1 MPTLKKPKDID
12 ITKAGPQSYRDLQQA
27 NREAF
32 NNASSI
38 SPLAGIKPSRD
49 YKTSASTIYEG
60 YERSPLLQGG
70 NDYWGNSIWDN
81 PTANEEDWQNNLR
94 DIRAENQP
102 WYSQITNGLAKGAVL
117 AGTTFLDGTIGLLFG
132 AGSAISEGR
141 WSALWDNDFS
151 KAMQSINEWS
161 EQVMPNYYTR
171 QEQEGPW
178 YENIF
183 TANFIGDKFL
193 KNLGFTVGAFYSGG
207 LEAGLI
213 KGAGRAIARA
223 AKTAEAVKNITRAT
237 DMVAS
242 GVGSITSAVNEG
254 RIEALNNSTDWYN
267 SQKELIN
274 QAYESGQIDD
284 AQYVEALAKANED
297 RLHMGNADLL
307 MNLPILTASNLIQ
320 FGKMYAN
327 GMKTAKKGMNII
339 GNPGEWKSGS
349 GKFLTTANAIKG
361 ALSEGVEE
369 ISQSAASRIAGN
381 YYATDVNNFLRSKID
396 PDASQETL
404 DWVKAFAQGINET
417 VNDGSAWEEFF
428 IGSLTGALGMPR
440 ARSFRNAEGKFQSP
454 ITIEGGIYNEI
465 KESRE
470 KRIRE
475 QEVADYMN
483 RHFNSPEFK
492 NYYQGLIRHNK
503 YQNDMN
509 QAVENDDPF
518 NFHNA
523 EHAQLLSDIM
533 MFDKAGKMQD
543 LVEMVNGAFNTDDD
557 NLESIAKNTQVD
569 GNGPFMD
576 NGNPMYSTEEGKKK
590 MISQLEENRNAILDT
605 IESYRRAKED
615 INNDL
620 PAGTRLSDDQ
630 MEELAW
636 IKTQIDDWNKRAV
649 SMSGNI
655 KQVIG
660 KVIGDIEGSIA
671 AWTAIRDKEGM
682 EHADLTETYRK
693 YDDKINSY
701 KRVLNELNAA
711 RSMSDEVLAETL
723 SNGANKG
730 FIDGIKGELKFI
742 EDAILSKEE
751 KDKVLKQ
758 LDDINKLANGKKYFA
773 KKYIEYVTNPSK
785 QLSDHKKAEDK
796 AALAEETKDNL
807 KKKDFIDNT
816 DVSSL
821 VKAAN
826 AGEIDLNDLDSLVKA
841 DADSDVKDE
850 RTEKIDKAIGIIDE
864 LNALQDRMLSV
875 ANDMGVDPSI
885 VRDAEALL
893 QKQQESIEDAS
904 QLADVESE
912 VFNDLENLANS
923 AEAADEAS
931 LQQRMDTIKALVV
944 NADQRLVA
952 DRDALE
958 GMPTEIPEDLAN
970 ADETIPEVGH
980 DSVTPAPAVNG
991 TSDSNSQDNVKPAF
1005 IQEALKDIKELMP
1018 NLDSTKAANAARK
1031 LGQVYE
1037 KLHSVFL
1044 SQGTISASF
1053 GNILAADTSFREV
1066 VDSLSEGNANTL
1078 LANRIKKYTNPQ
1090 PQAQSNSP
1098 VTNPQPQNDRLV
1110 TPDIS
1115 DTNSVESQLNKENTR
1130 DRELPAHDS
1139 TSSSYN
1145 YWKPTLTE
1153 FYIHSNELPRGQQ
1166 MLTPE
1171 WTDTALKQGRITPQQ
1186 ARRIKAVHAF
1196 LSKHNAFASVNSGE
1210 VTINTKD
1217 ATKDKPRVHFITS
1230 KELNTEAGEVVI
1242 LIASDQGR
1250 IIGDLGSKNDRNTHK
1265 QVGLLDFIAKA
1276 EQEYYKKKDS
1286 NSDDLVPLSGSTS
1299 VLQNLIGSP
1308 KYTETGN
1315 RRTLNEIWEGK
1326 EFKLAVAASS
1336 GQNADMLMSGRSL
1349 RADKT
1354 DDEKSVISPLDAKA
1368 GQPYVLVTTS
1378 SMTRHYYPVPFTMPK
1393 FSSAT
1398 KNSALGRAIY
1408 DIIKSGIESKN
1419 WEIIKGNAAKGYPGI
1434 PELLGVDKVS
1444 VSFKDNGNI
1453 KLGIQVNSTW
1463 HNLEVSLDNPNV
1475 VNTVVDGI
1483 ANIGIPF
1490 QISRKYLNGTYGPTG
1505 QSYNQMIGELAQTN
1519 LPVGATHTV
1528 MDWFTLNPIGTDGE
1542 EQRGS
1547 LIRPTGVNPGTIS
1560 RESRQGEIE
1569 VSVNGFTYYVDLA
1582 ANKVRSATGEFTGTL
1597 ADTCIAKARC
1607 IKQGWDGVSHKIYQC
1622 GIGWFD
1628 PVLNKWVPKPADAQE
1643 PTTTIET
1650 PSVPQTTADNFN
1662 LDSAIVAMADID
1674 ETATP
1679 ENVPQSSMQKLAK
1692 ERVIGTKLLHKEDIK
1707 DVRSDVDQDLII
1719 VAKHKT
1725 YPDSLEV
1732 VITLN
1737 SGEINARVQPIQGI
1751 TLQQGTPEFNLWN
1764 RAAVVPKE
1772 EQQKVVNYY
1781 VPEDLQN
1788 FIISGEFSNLNKES
1802 SDRGNEL
1809 YSTVTEVGNYI
1820 VNDQNSG
1827 IGVLLSKWGIH
1838 YINNYSGNYLEEV
1851 DQEPAPKKEP
1861 QQPSTKQK
1869 ISQVKA
1875 NLLGEQEEIFDAMTP
1890 EQQAKLANFPNEAM
1904 INTTLERIN
1913 TEIWDDGEFSGNVD
1927 DYLNTRF
1934 SLEDSRKYGRK
1945 WNERKE
1951 MAWLRKA
1958 LPQLSSVE
1966 IARTHNGLI
1975 KVGNNT
1981 YAYGMFKNGII
1992 TIAEAA
1998 ARGTLYHEAFHAVT
2012 WTLFTD
2018 AERKELFDEAKK
2030 QYGITNDL
2038 ETEERLAEDFRR
2050 YVQIEETPVIGKV
2063 VRFFRRLK
2071 HMIMGLFGNEQYLD
2085 KVFYSI
2091 NRGLYAGR
2099 QVNTT
2104 DTTRLNKYTAEEE
2117 EILRNAPRDSEGR
2130 LLAPNSKPS
2139 NLTERQ
2145 YVQVRTKAFKDW
2157 FGDWEN
2163 DLEHSSKVV
2172 DENGEPLVVYHG
2184 NKHPIPITEFREGY
2198 KNTWNTTRKGFFFTD
2213 NLKDAKY
2220 FADTENIPEQVSK
2233 LKKYLSEVFL
2243 NYKILNKGSEYTP
2256 PIKEGKVLV
2265 EFYDVDGGP
2274 LYTYSNSNNRKDVV
2288 RAIKDSTGYKTNLNE
2303 YNRLKQFENSFGQ
2316 IIEVFLN
2323 IREFSKIEPYLNGR
2337 QFIADAPNQIKSAT
2351 DNIGTFDPNNP
2362 DIRYSLVNDI
2372 QELEH
2377 LVDQVERERAT
2388 MSAAWNKARNI
2399 AHKGKLSREGKTVYY
2414 SIGGEFNNPIEAKEY
2429 INRNIPKNIRD
2440 FFYVKD
2446 YMGSTYIYY
2455 TEVNAN
2461 KVYNKY
2467 SDAKEEAVR
2476 ALNRVKNNRDAILSE
2491 EALEEQAEYEQR
2503 IEQYHREKLEYGN
2516 LTDEQKEYLEMRRL
2530 SREEYNRMTDFE
2542 REVLFHC
2549 IGI

>member
-12 ITKAGPQSYRDLQQA
+12 ITKDGPQSYRDLQRA
-27 NREAF
+27 NSEAF

-49 YKTSASTIYEG
+49 YITSASTIYEG
-60 YERSPLLQGG
+60 YERSPLQQSG

-81 PTANEEDWQNNLR
+81 PTANEEDWQNNLS

-151 KAMQSINEWS
+151 KAMQSVNEWS

-213 KGAGRAIARA
+213 KGAGRAIAGV
-223 AKTAEAVKNITRAT
+223 AKTAEAVKNITKAT

-284 AQYVEALAKANED
+284 AQYAEALAKANED

-440 ARSFRNAEGKFQSP
+440 ARSFRNAEGKLQSP

-483 RHFNSPEFK
+483 RRFNSPEFK

-543 LVEMVNGAFNTDDD
+543 LVEMVNGAFNTDDA
-557 NLESIAKNTQVD
+557 NLESIARNTQVD

-576 NGNPMYSTEEGKKK
+576 NGNPMYSTEEGKQK
-590 MISQLEENRNAILDT
+590 MISQLEENKNAILDT
-605 IESYRRAKED
+605 IESYRKAKED

-620 PAGTRLSDDQ
+620 PTGTRLSDDQ

-636 IKTQIDDWNKRAV
+636 IKTQIDNWNKRAV

-671 AWTAIRDKEGM
+671 VWTAIRDKEGM
-682 EHADLTETYRK
+682 EHADLTDTYRK

-711 RSMSDEVLAETL
+711 RSMSDEVLAESL
-723 SNGANKG
+723 SNGANKD
-730 FIDGIKGELKFI
+730 FIDGIKGELRFI

-751 KDKVLKQ
+751 KDKVIKQ
-758 LDDINKLANGKKYFA
+758 LDDINKLANGKKHFA

-796 AALAEETKDNL
+796 AALTEETKDNL

-821 VKAAN
+821 VRAAN

-912 VFNDLENLANS
+912 VFNDLENLANN
-923 AEAADEAS
+923 AEATDEAS

-944 NADQRLVA
+944 NADQRLAA

-970 ADETIPEVGH
+970 ADETTPEVGH

-991 TSDSNSQDNVKPAF
+991 TSDSNSQDNAKPAF

-1066 VDSLSEGNANTL
+1066 VDSLGEGNANTL

-1098 VTNPQPQNDRLV
+1098 VTNPQPQDNNRLV

-1115 DTNSVESQLNKENTR
+1115 DTNSLESQLNKENTR

-1171 WTDTALKQGRITPQQ
+1171 WADTALKQGRITPQQ

-1196 LSKHNAFASVNSGE
+1196 LSKHNAFANVNSGE

-1242 LIASDQGR
+1242 LIVSDQGR

-1286 NSDDLVPLSGSTS
+1286 NADDLVPLSGSTS

-1349 RADKT
+1349 RAGKT

-1378 SMTRHYYPVPFTMPK
+1378 SMTRRYYPVPFTMPK

-1408 DIIKSGIESKN
+1408 DIIKAGVESKN

-1453 KLGIQVNSTW
+1453 KLGIQVNGTW
-1463 HNLEVSLDNPNV
+1463 HNLEVSLDNSNV

-1528 MDWFTLNPIGTDGE
+1528 MEWFTLNPIGTDGK
-1542 EQRGS
+1542 EQRGT
-1547 LIRPTGVNPGTIS
+1547 LMRPTGVNPGTIA

-1582 ANKVRSATGEFTGTL
+1582 GNKVRSATGEFTGTL

-1607 IKQGWDGVSHKIYQC
+1607 IKQGWDGVSHQIYQC

-1650 PSVPQTTADNFN
+1650 PSVPQTTTDNSN
-1662 LDSAIVAMADID
+1662 LDSTIASLMSID
-1674 ETATP
+1674 ETATL
-1679 ENVPQSSMQKLAK
+1679 EDVPQEAPLEQPKREVQQSSI
-1692 ERVIGTKLLHKEDIK
+1692 E
-1707 DVRSDVDQDLII
+1707 
-1719 VAKHKT
+1719 
-1725 YPDSLEV
+1725 
-1732 VITLN
+1732 
-1737 SGEINARVQPIQGI
+1737 
-1751 TLQQGTPEFNLWN
+1751 
-1764 RAAVVPKE
+1764 
-1772 EQQKVVNYY
+1772 
-1781 VPEDLQN
+1781 
-1788 FIISGEFSNLNKES
+1788 
-1802 SDRGNEL
+1802 
-1809 YSTVTEVGNYI
+1809 
-1820 VNDQNSG
+1820 
-1827 IGVLLSKWGIH
+1827 
-1838 YINNYSGNYLEEV
+1838 
-1851 DQEPAPKKEP
+1851 
-1861 QQPSTKQK
+1861 QK
-1869 ISQVKA
+1869 ISQVRA
-1875 NLLGEQEEIFDAMTP
+1875 NLIGEQEEIFDAMTP

-1904 INTTLERIN
+1904 INTALERIN

-1951 MAWLRKA
+1951 IAWLRKA

-1975 KVGNNT
+1975 KVGNST

-2063 VRFFRRLK
+2063 IRFFRRLK

-2091 NRGLYAGR
+2091 NRGLYASR
-2099 QVNTT
+2099 QTNNTIT
-2104 DTTRLNKYTAEEE
+2104 SDT
-2117 EILRNAPRDSEGR
+2117 
-2130 LLAPNSKPS
+2130 
-2139 NLTERQ
+2139 
-2145 YVQVRTKAFKDW
+2145 
-2157 FGDWEN
+2157 
-2163 DLEHSSKVV
+2163 
-2172 DENGEPLVVYHG
+2172 
-2184 NKHPIPITEFREGY
+2184 
-2198 KNTWNTTRKGFFFTD
+2198 
-2213 NLKDAKY
+2213 
-2220 FADTENIPEQVSK
+2220 
-2233 LKKYLSEVFL
+2233 
-2243 NYKILNKGSEYTP
+2243 
-2256 PIKEGKVLV
+2256 
-2265 EFYDVDGGP
+2265 
-2274 LYTYSNSNNRKDVV
+2274 
-2288 RAIKDSTGYKTNLNE
+2288 
-2303 YNRLKQFENSFGQ
+2303 
-2316 IIEVFLN
+2316 
-2323 IREFSKIEPYLNGR
+2323 
-2337 QFIADAPNQIKSAT
+2337 
-2351 DNIGTFDPNNP
+2351 NNP
-2362 DIRYSLVNDI
+2362 DIRYRLIDEISDWEKEKQRLEKKLSNVDNKYDRAISEINKRFRTKRFSEGIRRISESEYNTPGEVLEAIKRNFPSLTHVLGASPEDRGHYAIVYN
-2372 QELEH
+2372 EEE
-2377 LVDQVERERAT
+2377 VER
-2388 MSAAWNKARNI
+2388 
-2399 AHKGKLSREGKTVYY
+2399 
-2414 SIGGEFNNPIEAKEY
+2414 
-2429 INRNIPKNIRD
+2429 NR
-2440 FFYVKD
+2440 
-2446 YMGSTYIYY
+2446 
-2455 TEVNAN
+2455 
-2461 KVYNKY
+2461 
-2467 SDAKEEAVR
+2467 
-2476 ALNRVKNNRDAILSE
+2476 
-2491 EALEEQAEYEQR
+2491 EYEKINLRNEISWIQR
-2503 IEQYHREKLEYGN
+2503 KIKDLERETETPERYRLVIDQYHREKLEYGN
-2516 LTDEQKEYLEMRRL
+2516 LTDEQKEYLEMRKL
-2530 SREEYNRMTDFE
+2530 SIEEYNRMTDFE

-2549 IGI
+2549 MGI

>member
-1 MPTLKKPKDID
+1 MARKKIKIETGPKTID
-12 ITKAGPQSYRDLQQA
+12 LTKTGPLSYRQLQALNSNAPDIPDDIPDLG
-27 NREAF
+27 
-32 NNASSI
+32 ASNPYSNI
-38 SPLAGIKPSRD
+38 GQVSYHNIQGDFGESYWDKQGLVSPD
-49 YKTSASTIYEG
+49 EVENYQEY
-60 YERSPLLQGG
+60 
-70 NDYWGNSIWDN
+70 
-81 PTANEEDWQNNLR
+81 
-94 DIRAENQP
+94 RAERQP
-102 WYSQITNGLAKGAVL
+102 WFSQITNGLAKGAVL

-132 AGSAISEGR
+132 IGNGIANRFDNDPNTDFESG
-141 WSALWDNDFS
+141 LWDNDFS

-183 TANFIGDKFL
+183 TANFLGDKFL

-213 KGAGRAIARA
+213 KGAGRLA
-223 AKTAEAVKNITRAT
+223 AKAAIRAGKAAETVKSIIKAT

-284 AQYVEALAKANED
+284 AQYAEALAKANED

-440 ARSFRNAEGKFQSP
+440 ARSFRNAEGKLQSP

-483 RHFNSPEFK
+483 RRFNSPEFK

-557 NLESIAKNTQVD
+557 NLESIARNTQVD

-590 MISQLEENRNAILDT
+590 MISQLEENKNAILDT
-605 IESYRRAKED
+605 IESYRKAKED

-620 PAGTRLSDDQ
+620 PTGTRLSDDQ

-636 IKTQIDDWNKRAV
+636 IKTQIDNWDKRAV

-660 KVIGDIEGSIA
+660 KIIGDIEGSIA

-682 EHADLTETYRK
+682 EHADLTDTYRK

-711 RSMSDEVLAETL
+711 RSMSDEVLAESL

-730 FIDGIKGELKFI
+730 FIDGIKGELRFI

-751 KDKVLKQ
+751 KDKVIKQ
-758 LDDINKLANGKKYFA
+758 LDDINKLANGKKHFA

-796 AALAEETKDNL
+796 AALTEETKDNL

-821 VKAAN
+821 VRAAN

-912 VFNDLENLANS
+912 VFNDLENLANN
-923 AEAADEAS
+923 AEATDEAS

-944 NADQRLVA
+944 NADQRLAA

-970 ADETIPEVGH
+970 ADETTPEVGH

-991 TSDSNSQDNVKPAF
+991 TSDSNSQDNAKPAF

-1066 VDSLSEGNANTL
+1066 VDSLGEGNANTL

-1098 VTNPQPQNDRLV
+1098 VTNPQPQDNNRLV

-1115 DTNSVESQLNKENTR
+1115 DTNSLESQLNKENTR

-1171 WTDTALKQGRITPQQ
+1171 WADTALKQGRITPQQ

-1196 LSKHNAFASVNSGE
+1196 LSKHNAFANVNSGE

-1242 LIASDQGR
+1242 LIVSDQGR

-1286 NSDDLVPLSGSTS
+1286 NADDLVPLSGSTS

-1349 RADKT
+1349 RAGKT

-1378 SMTRHYYPVPFTMPK
+1378 SMTRRYYPVPFTMPK

-1408 DIIKSGIESKN
+1408 DIIKAGVESKN

-1453 KLGIQVNSTW
+1453 KLGIQVNGTW
-1463 HNLEVSLDNPNV
+1463 HNLEVSLDNSNV

-1528 MDWFTLNPIGTDGE
+1528 MEWFTLNPIGTDGK
-1542 EQRGS
+1542 EQRGT
-1547 LIRPTGVNPGTIS
+1547 LMRPTGVNPGTIA

-1582 ANKVRSATGEFTGTL
+1582 GNKVRSATGEFTGTL

-1607 IKQGWDGVSHKIYQC
+1607 IKQGWDGVSHQIYQC

-1628 PVLNKWVPKPADAQE
+1628 PVLNKWVTKPADVQE

-1650 PSVPQTTADNFN
+1650 PSVPQSTADNSN
-1662 LDSAIVAMADID
+1662 LDSAIAAMADID
-1674 ETATP
+1674 ETTKPRREQYQFPDRQTTLLPMPSYASENPWSVGKNGANKRKISGGQTILTGEAIQSYVNVINYAIKAGIIRNVELIDGPAGSNAKYITEDDWDDAVEQLEELGFKTP
-1679 ENVPQSSMQKLAK
+1679 RELAMVNPHTYDVRAARKVARQQSQTPAQPQGQQPQQSS
-1692 ERVIGTKLLHKEDIK
+1692 
-1707 DVRSDVDQDLII
+1707 
-1719 VAKHKT
+1719 
-1725 YPDSLEV
+1725 
-1732 VITLN
+1732 
-1737 SGEINARVQPIQGI
+1737 
-1751 TLQQGTPEFNLWN
+1751 
-1764 RAAVVPKE
+1764 
-1772 EQQKVVNYY
+1772 
-1781 VPEDLQN
+1781 
-1788 FIISGEFSNLNKES
+1788 
-1802 SDRGNEL
+1802 
-1809 YSTVTEVGNYI
+1809 TE
-1820 VNDQNSG
+1820 
-1827 IGVLLSKWGIH
+1827 
-1838 YINNYSGNYLEEV
+1838 
-1851 DQEPAPKKEP
+1851 
-1861 QQPSTKQK
+1861 QK
-1869 ISQVKA
+1869 ISQVRA

-1904 INTTLERIN
+1904 INTALERIN

-1975 KVGNNT
+1975 KVGNST

-2018 AERKELFDEAKK
+2018 VERKELFDEAKK

-2050 YVQIEETPVIGKV
+2050 YVQIEETPIIGKV
-2063 VRFFRRLK
+2063 IRFFRRLK

-2091 NRGLYAGR
+2091 NRGLYASR
-2099 QVNTT
+2099 QTNNTIT
-2104 DTTRLNKYTAEEE
+2104 SDT
-2117 EILRNAPRDSEGR
+2117 
-2130 LLAPNSKPS
+2130 
-2139 NLTERQ
+2139 
-2145 YVQVRTKAFKDW
+2145 
-2157 FGDWEN
+2157 
-2163 DLEHSSKVV
+2163 
-2172 DENGEPLVVYHG
+2172 
-2184 NKHPIPITEFREGY
+2184 
-2198 KNTWNTTRKGFFFTD
+2198 
-2213 NLKDAKY
+2213 
-2220 FADTENIPEQVSK
+2220 
-2233 LKKYLSEVFL
+2233 
-2243 NYKILNKGSEYTP
+2243 
-2256 PIKEGKVLV
+2256 
-2265 EFYDVDGGP
+2265 
-2274 LYTYSNSNNRKDVV
+2274 
-2288 RAIKDSTGYKTNLNE
+2288 
-2303 YNRLKQFENSFGQ
+2303 
-2316 IIEVFLN
+2316 
-2323 IREFSKIEPYLNGR
+2323 
-2337 QFIADAPNQIKSAT
+2337 
-2351 DNIGTFDPNNP
+2351 NNP
-2362 DIRYSLVNDI
+2362 DIRYRLIDEISDWEKEKQRLEKKLSNVDNKYDRAISEINKRFRTKRFSEGIRRISESEYNTPGEVLEAIKRNFPSLTHVLGASPEDRGHYAIVYN
-2372 QELEH
+2372 EEE
-2377 LVDQVERERAT
+2377 VER
-2388 MSAAWNKARNI
+2388 
-2399 AHKGKLSREGKTVYY
+2399 
-2414 SIGGEFNNPIEAKEY
+2414 
-2429 INRNIPKNIRD
+2429 NR
-2440 FFYVKD
+2440 
-2446 YMGSTYIYY
+2446 
-2455 TEVNAN
+2455 
-2461 KVYNKY
+2461 
-2467 SDAKEEAVR
+2467 
-2476 ALNRVKNNRDAILSE
+2476 
-2491 EALEEQAEYEQR
+2491 EYEKIYLRNEISWIQR
-2503 IEQYHREKLEYGN
+2503 KIKDLEREAETPERYRLVIDQYHREKLEYGN
-2516 LTDEQKEYLEMRRL
+2516 LTDEQKEYLEMRKL

-2549 IGI
+2549 MGI

>member
-1 MPTLKKPKDID
+1 MATINQDIQDPREIGTRGLRGVNSKWARSAGEFRQIANQINQNTLPVEGIGLQYKDTGFGDSIYD
-12 ITKAGPQSYRDLQQA
+12 KNITFESQLNDL
-27 NREAF
+27 
-32 NNASSI
+32 
-38 SPLAGIKPSRD
+38 
-49 YKTSASTIYEG
+49 
-60 YERSPLLQGG
+60 
-70 NDYWGNSIWDN
+70 
-81 PTANEEDWQNNLR
+81 NEL
-94 DIRAENQP
+94 RAENQP

-132 AGSAISEGR
+132 AGSAISDGR

-151 KAMQSINEWS
+151 KAMQSVNEWS

-213 KGAGRAIARA
+213 KGAGRAIAGV
-223 AKTAEAVKNITRAT
+223 AKTAEAVKNITKAT

-284 AQYVEALAKANED
+284 AQYAEALAKANED

-440 ARSFRNAEGKFQSP
+440 ARSFRNAEGKLQSP

-483 RHFNSPEFK
+483 RRFNSPEFK

-543 LVEMVNGAFNTDDD
+543 LVEMVNGAFNTDDA
-557 NLESIAKNTQVD
+557 NLESIARNTQVD

-576 NGNPMYSTEEGKKK
+576 NGNPMYSTEEGKQK
-590 MISQLEENRNAILDT
+590 MISQLEENKNAILDT
-605 IESYRRAKED
+605 IESYRKAKED

-620 PAGTRLSDDQ
+620 PTGTRLSDDQ

-636 IKTQIDDWNKRAV
+636 IKTQIDNWNKRAV

-671 AWTAIRDKEGM
+671 VWTAIRDKEGM
-682 EHADLTETYRK
+682 EHADLTDTYRK

-711 RSMSDEVLAETL
+711 RSMSDEVLAESL
-723 SNGANKG
+723 SNGANKD
-730 FIDGIKGELKFI
+730 FIDGIKGELRFI

-751 KDKVLKQ
+751 KDKVIKQ
-758 LDDINKLANGKKYFA
+758 LDDINKLANGKKHFA

-796 AALAEETKDNL
+796 AALTEETKDNL
-807 KKKDFIDNT
+807 RKKDFIDNT

-821 VKAAN
+821 VRAAN

-912 VFNDLENLANS
+912 VFNDLENLANN
-923 AEAADEAS
+923 AEATDEAS

-944 NADQRLVA
+944 NADQRLAA

-970 ADETIPEVGH
+970 ADETTPEVGH

-991 TSDSNSQDNVKPAF
+991 TSDSNSQDNAKPAF

-1066 VDSLSEGNANTL
+1066 VDSLGEGNANTL

-1098 VTNPQPQNDRLV
+1098 VTNPQPQDNNRLV

-1115 DTNSVESQLNKENTR
+1115 DTNSLESQLNKENTR

-1171 WTDTALKQGRITPQQ
+1171 WADTALKQGRITPQQ

-1196 LSKHNAFASVNSGE
+1196 LSKHNAFANVNSGE

-1242 LIASDQGR
+1242 LIVSDQGR

-1286 NSDDLVPLSGSTS
+1286 NADDLVPLSGSTS

-1349 RADKT
+1349 RAGKT

-1378 SMTRHYYPVPFTMPK
+1378 SMTRRYYPVPFTMPK

-1408 DIIKSGIESKN
+1408 DIIKAGVESKN

-1453 KLGIQVNSTW
+1453 KLGIQVNGTW
-1463 HNLEVSLDNPNV
+1463 HNLEVSLDNSNV

-1528 MDWFTLNPIGTDGE
+1528 MEWFTLNPIGTDGK
-1542 EQRGS
+1542 EQRGT
-1547 LIRPTGVNPGTIS
+1547 LMRPTGVNPGTIA

-1582 ANKVRSATGEFTGTL
+1582 GNKVRSATGEFTGTL

-1607 IKQGWDGVSHKIYQC
+1607 IKQGWDGVSHQIYQC

-1650 PSVPQTTADNFN
+1650 PSVPQTTTDNSN
-1662 LDSAIVAMADID
+1662 LDSTIASLMSID
-1674 ETATP
+1674 ETATL
-1679 ENVPQSSMQKLAK
+1679 EDVPQEAPLEQPKREVQQSSI
-1692 ERVIGTKLLHKEDIK
+1692 E
-1707 DVRSDVDQDLII
+1707 
-1719 VAKHKT
+1719 
-1725 YPDSLEV
+1725 
-1732 VITLN
+1732 
-1737 SGEINARVQPIQGI
+1737 
-1751 TLQQGTPEFNLWN
+1751 
-1764 RAAVVPKE
+1764 
-1772 EQQKVVNYY
+1772 
-1781 VPEDLQN
+1781 
-1788 FIISGEFSNLNKES
+1788 
-1802 SDRGNEL
+1802 
-1809 YSTVTEVGNYI
+1809 
-1820 VNDQNSG
+1820 
-1827 IGVLLSKWGIH
+1827 
-1838 YINNYSGNYLEEV
+1838 
-1851 DQEPAPKKEP
+1851 
-1861 QQPSTKQK
+1861 QK
-1869 ISQVKA
+1869 ISQVRA
-1875 NLLGEQEEIFDAMTP
+1875 NLIGEQEEIFDAMTP

-1904 INTTLERIN
+1904 INTALERIN

-1951 MAWLRKA
+1951 IAWLRKA

-1975 KVGNNT
+1975 KVGNST

-2063 VRFFRRLK
+2063 IRFFRRLK

-2091 NRGLYAGR
+2091 NRGLYASR
-2099 QVNTT
+2099 QTNNTIT
-2104 DTTRLNKYTAEEE
+2104 SDT
-2117 EILRNAPRDSEGR
+2117 
-2130 LLAPNSKPS
+2130 
-2139 NLTERQ
+2139 
-2145 YVQVRTKAFKDW
+2145 
-2157 FGDWEN
+2157 
-2163 DLEHSSKVV
+2163 
-2172 DENGEPLVVYHG
+2172 
-2184 NKHPIPITEFREGY
+2184 
-2198 KNTWNTTRKGFFFTD
+2198 
-2213 NLKDAKY
+2213 
-2220 FADTENIPEQVSK
+2220 
-2233 LKKYLSEVFL
+2233 
-2243 NYKILNKGSEYTP
+2243 
-2256 PIKEGKVLV
+2256 
-2265 EFYDVDGGP
+2265 
-2274 LYTYSNSNNRKDVV
+2274 
-2288 RAIKDSTGYKTNLNE
+2288 
-2303 YNRLKQFENSFGQ
+2303 
-2316 IIEVFLN
+2316 
-2323 IREFSKIEPYLNGR
+2323 
-2337 QFIADAPNQIKSAT
+2337 
-2351 DNIGTFDPNNP
+2351 NNP
-2362 DIRYSLVNDI
+2362 DIRYRLIDEISDWEKEKQRLEKKLSNVDNKYDRAISEINKRFRTKRFSEGIRRISESEYNTPGEVLEAIKRNFPSLTHVLGASPEDRGHYAIVYN
-2372 QELEH
+2372 EEE
-2377 LVDQVERERAT
+2377 VER
-2388 MSAAWNKARNI
+2388 
-2399 AHKGKLSREGKTVYY
+2399 
-2414 SIGGEFNNPIEAKEY
+2414 
-2429 INRNIPKNIRD
+2429 NR
-2440 FFYVKD
+2440 
-2446 YMGSTYIYY
+2446 
-2455 TEVNAN
+2455 
-2461 KVYNKY
+2461 
-2467 SDAKEEAVR
+2467 
-2476 ALNRVKNNRDAILSE
+2476 
-2491 EALEEQAEYEQR
+2491 EYEKINLRNEISWIQR
-2503 IEQYHREKLEYGN
+2503 KIKDLEREAETPERYRLVIDQYHREKLEYGN
-2516 LTDEQKEYLEMRRL
+2516 LTDEQKEYLEMRKL

-2549 IGI
+2549 MGI

>member
-1 MPTLKKPKDID
+1 
-12 ITKAGPQSYRDLQQA
+12 
-27 NREAF
+27 
-32 NNASSI
+32 
-38 SPLAGIKPSRD
+38 
-49 YKTSASTIYEG
+49 
-60 YERSPLLQGG
+60 
-70 NDYWGNSIWDN
+70 
-81 PTANEEDWQNNLR
+81 
-94 DIRAENQP
+94 
-102 WYSQITNGLAKGAVL
+102 
-117 AGTTFLDGTIGLLFG
+117 
-132 AGSAISEGR
+132 
-141 WSALWDNDFS
+141 
-151 KAMQSINEWS
+151 MQSINEWS

-171 QEQEGPW
+171 QEQEDPW

-213 KGAGRAIARA
+213 KGAGRAIAGA
-223 AKTAEAVKNITRAT
+223 AKTAEAVKNITKAT

-284 AQYVEALAKANED
+284 AQYAEALAKANED

-440 ARSFRNAEGKFQSP
+440 ARSFRNAEGKLQSP

-483 RHFNSPEFK
+483 RRFNSPEFK

-543 LVEMVNGAFNTDDD
+543 LVEMINGAFNTDDD
-557 NLESIAKNTQVD
+557 NLESIARNTQVD

-590 MISQLEENRNAILDT
+590 MISQLEENKNAILDT
-605 IESYRRAKED
+605 IESYRKAKED

-620 PAGTRLSDDQ
+620 PTGTRLSDDQ

-636 IKTQIDDWNKRAV
+636 IKTQIDNWNKRAV

-671 AWTAIRDKEGM
+671 VWTAIRDKEGM
-682 EHADLTETYRK
+682 EHADLTDTYRK

-711 RSMSDEVLAETL
+711 RSMSDEVLAESL

-730 FIDGIKGELKFI
+730 FIDGIKGELRFI

-751 KDKVLKQ
+751 KDKVIKQ
-758 LDDINKLANGKKYFA
+758 LDDINKLANGKKHFA

-796 AALAEETKDNL
+796 AALTEETKDNL

-821 VKAAN
+821 VRAAN

-912 VFNDLENLANS
+912 VFNNLENLANS
-923 AEAADEAS
+923 AEAVDEAS

-944 NADQRLVA
+944 NADQRLAA

-970 ADETIPEVGH
+970 ADETTPEVGH

-991 TSDSNSQDNVKPAF
+991 TSDSNSQDNAKPAF

-1066 VDSLSEGNANTL
+1066 VDSLGEGNANTL

-1098 VTNPQPQNDRLV
+1098 VTNPQPQDNNRLV

-1115 DTNSVESQLNKENTR
+1115 DTNSLESQLNKENTR

-1171 WTDTALKQGRITPQQ
+1171 WADTALKQGRITPQQ

-1196 LSKHNAFASVNSGE
+1196 LSKHNAFANVNSGE

-1242 LIASDQGR
+1242 LIVSDQGR

-1265 QVGLLDFIAKA
+1265 QVGLLDFISKA

-1286 NSDDLVPLSGSTS
+1286 NADDLVPLSGSTS

-1349 RADKT
+1349 RAGKT

-1378 SMTRHYYPVPFTMPK
+1378 SMTRSYYPVPFTMPK

-1408 DIIKSGIESKN
+1408 DIIKAGVESKN

-1453 KLGIQVNSTW
+1453 KLGIQVNGTW

-1528 MDWFTLNPIGTDGE
+1528 MEWFTLNPIGTDGK
-1542 EQRGS
+1542 EQRGT
-1547 LIRPTGVNPGTIS
+1547 LMRPTGVNPGTIA

-1582 ANKVRSATGEFTGTL
+1582 GNKVRSATGEFTGTL

-1607 IKQGWDGVSHKIYQC
+1607 IKQGWDGVSHKVYQC

-1628 PVLNKWVPKPADAQE
+1628 PVLNKWVPKPADVQE

-1650 PSVPQTTADNFN
+1650 PSIPQTTADNSN
-1662 LDSAIVAMADID
+1662 LDSAIAAMADID
-1674 ETATP
+1674 EDVIP
-1679 ENVPQSSMQKLAK
+1679 EESNPQ
-1692 ERVIGTKLLHKEDIK
+1692 
-1707 DVRSDVDQDLII
+1707 
-1719 VAKHKT
+1719 
-1725 YPDSLEV
+1725 
-1732 VITLN
+1732 IT
-1737 SGEINARVQPIQGI
+1737 
-1751 TLQQGTPEFNLWN
+1751 
-1764 RAAVVPKE
+1764 
-1772 EQQKVVNYY
+1772 
-1781 VPEDLQN
+1781 
-1788 FIISGEFSNLNKES
+1788 
-1802 SDRGNEL
+1802 
-1809 YSTVTEVGNYI
+1809 
-1820 VNDQNSG
+1820 
-1827 IGVLLSKWGIH
+1827 
-1838 YINNYSGNYLEEV
+1838 
-1851 DQEPAPKKEP
+1851 EP
-1861 QQPSTKQK
+1861 SIDQK
-1869 ISQVKA
+1869 ISQVRA
-1875 NLLGEQEEIFDAMTP
+1875 NLIGEQEEIFDAMTP

-1904 INTTLERIN
+1904 INTALERIN

-1934 SLEDSRKYGRK
+1934 SLKDSRKYGRK

-1975 KVGNNT
+1975 KVGNST

-2063 VRFFRRLK
+2063 IRFFRRLK
-2071 HMIMGLFGNEQYLD
+2071 HMIMSLFGNEQYLD

-2104 DTTRLNKYTAEEE
+2104 NTTRLNKYTAEEE

-2130 LLAPNSKPS
+2130 LLAPNGKPS
-2139 NLTERQ
+2139 NLDERQ

-2163 DLEHSSKVV
+2163 DPRNASKVV
-2172 DENGEPLVVYHG
+2172 DENGEPLVVYHSNWVV
-2184 NKHPIPITEFREGY
+2184 NKDGGQFI
-2198 KNTWNTTRKGFFFTD
+2198 D
-2213 NLKDAKY
+2213 
-2220 FADTENIPEQVSK
+2220 NIPEVDDFGIARTFFTTRD
-2233 LKKYLSEVFL
+2233 YLQYSRQFGKNTQAYFL
-2243 NYKILNKGSEYTP
+2243 NVRNLYEYHGKDNPKYFHRGEWGTGNIEIGMLKNDGYDGALAWKGLRDEY
-2256 PIKEGKVLV
+2256 
-2265 EFYDVDGGP
+2265 
-2274 LYTYSNSNNRKDVV
+2274 VV
-2288 RAIKDSTGYKTNLNE
+2288 ST
-2303 YNRLKQFENSFGQ
+2303 
-2316 IIEVFLN
+2316 
-2323 IREFSKIEPYLNGR
+2323 
-2337 QFIADAPNQIKSAT
+2337 PNQIKSAT

-2362 DIRYSLVNDI
+2362 DIRYRLIENVADLNK
-2372 QELEH
+2372 ELLRLKETYSK
-2377 LVDQVERERAT
+2377 L
-2388 MSAAWNKARNI
+2388 KAIMPRI
-2399 AHKGKLSREGKTVYY
+2399 KT
-2414 SIGGEFNNPIEAKEY
+2414 FNNQRHTEAEAKEFVSRNSPTQGAIY
-2429 INRNIPKNIRD
+2429 AFKSKFSSGWKVGTMTQKEYNERVRDLNSRINRA
-2440 FFYVKD
+2440 Y
-2446 YMGSTYIYY
+2446 
-2455 TEVNAN
+2455 
-2461 KVYNKY
+2461 
-2467 SDAKEEAVR
+2467 EAE
-2476 ALNRVKNNRDAILSE
+2476 LSGDE
-2491 EALEEQAEYEQR
+2491 RLSRQALEEQVEYEQR

-2516 LTDEQKEYLEMRRL
+2516 LTNEQKEYLEMRKL

-2549 IGI
+2549 MGI

>member
-1 MPTLKKPKDID
+1 
-12 ITKAGPQSYRDLQQA
+12 
-27 NREAF
+27 
-32 NNASSI
+32 
-38 SPLAGIKPSRD
+38 
-49 YKTSASTIYEG
+49 
-60 YERSPLLQGG
+60 
-70 NDYWGNSIWDN
+70 
-81 PTANEEDWQNNLR
+81 
-94 DIRAENQP
+94 
-102 WYSQITNGLAKGAVL
+102 
-117 AGTTFLDGTIGLLFG
+117 
-132 AGSAISEGR
+132 
-141 WSALWDNDFS
+141 
-151 KAMQSINEWS
+151 
-161 EQVMPNYYTR
+161 
-171 QEQEGPW
+171 
-178 YENIF
+178 
-183 TANFIGDKFL
+183 
-193 KNLGFTVGAFYSGG
+193 
-207 LEAGLI
+207 
-213 KGAGRAIARA
+213 
-223 AKTAEAVKNITRAT
+223 
-237 DMVAS
+237 MVAS

-284 AQYVEALAKANED
+284 AQYAEALAKANED

-440 ARSFRNAEGKFQSP
+440 ARSFRNAEGKLQSP

-483 RHFNSPEFK
+483 RRFNSPEFK

-543 LVEMVNGAFNTDDD
+543 LVEMVNGAFNTDDA
-557 NLESIAKNTQVD
+557 NLESIARNTQVD

-576 NGNPMYSTEEGKKK
+576 NGNPMYSTEEGKQK
-590 MISQLEENRNAILDT
+590 MISQLEENKNAILDT
-605 IESYRRAKED
+605 IESYRKAKED

-620 PAGTRLSDDQ
+620 PTGTRLSDDQ

-636 IKTQIDDWNKRAV
+636 IKTQIDNWNKRAV

-671 AWTAIRDKEGM
+671 VWTAIRDKEGM
-682 EHADLTETYRK
+682 EHADLTDTYRK

-711 RSMSDEVLAETL
+711 RSMSDEVLAESL
-723 SNGANKG
+723 SNGANKD
-730 FIDGIKGELKFI
+730 FIDGIKGELRFI

-751 KDKVLKQ
+751 KDKVIKQ
-758 LDDINKLANGKKYFA
+758 LDDINKLANGKKHFA

-796 AALAEETKDNL
+796 AALTEETKDNL
-807 KKKDFIDNT
+807 RKKDFIDNT

-821 VKAAN
+821 VRAAN

-912 VFNDLENLANS
+912 VFNDLENLANN
-923 AEAADEAS
+923 AEATDEAS

-944 NADQRLVA
+944 NADQRLAA

-970 ADETIPEVGH
+970 ADETTPEVGH

-991 TSDSNSQDNVKPAF
+991 TSDSNSQDNAKPAF

-1066 VDSLSEGNANTL
+1066 VDSLGEGNANTL

-1098 VTNPQPQNDRLV
+1098 VTNPQPQDNNRLV

-1115 DTNSVESQLNKENTR
+1115 DTNSLESQLNKENTR

-1171 WTDTALKQGRITPQQ
+1171 WADTALKQGRITPQQ

-1196 LSKHNAFASVNSGE
+1196 LSKHNAFANVNSGE

-1242 LIASDQGR
+1242 LIVSDQGR

-1286 NSDDLVPLSGSTS
+1286 NADDLVPLSGSTS

-1349 RADKT
+1349 RAGKT

-1378 SMTRHYYPVPFTMPK
+1378 SMTRRYYPVPFTMPK

-1408 DIIKSGIESKN
+1408 DIIKAGVESKN

-1453 KLGIQVNSTW
+1453 KLGIQVNGTW
-1463 HNLEVSLDNPNV
+1463 HNLEVSLDNSNV

-1528 MDWFTLNPIGTDGE
+1528 MEWFTLNPIGTDGK
-1542 EQRGS
+1542 EQRGT
-1547 LIRPTGVNPGTIS
+1547 LMRPTGVNPGTIA

-1582 ANKVRSATGEFTGTL
+1582 GNKVRSATGEFTGTL

-1607 IKQGWDGVSHKIYQC
+1607 IKQGWDGVSHQIYQC

-1650 PSVPQTTADNFN
+1650 PSVPQTTTDNSN
-1662 LDSAIVAMADID
+1662 LDSTIASLMSID
-1674 ETATP
+1674 ETATL
-1679 ENVPQSSMQKLAK
+1679 EDVPQEAPLEQPKREVQQSSI
-1692 ERVIGTKLLHKEDIK
+1692 E
-1707 DVRSDVDQDLII
+1707 
-1719 VAKHKT
+1719 
-1725 YPDSLEV
+1725 
-1732 VITLN
+1732 
-1737 SGEINARVQPIQGI
+1737 
-1751 TLQQGTPEFNLWN
+1751 
-1764 RAAVVPKE
+1764 
-1772 EQQKVVNYY
+1772 
-1781 VPEDLQN
+1781 
-1788 FIISGEFSNLNKES
+1788 
-1802 SDRGNEL
+1802 
-1809 YSTVTEVGNYI
+1809 
-1820 VNDQNSG
+1820 
-1827 IGVLLSKWGIH
+1827 
-1838 YINNYSGNYLEEV
+1838 
-1851 DQEPAPKKEP
+1851 
-1861 QQPSTKQK
+1861 QK
-1869 ISQVKA
+1869 ISQVRA
-1875 NLLGEQEEIFDAMTP
+1875 NLIGEQEEIFDAMTP

-1904 INTTLERIN
+1904 INTALERIN

-1951 MAWLRKA
+1951 IAWLRKA

-1975 KVGNNT
+1975 KVGNST

-2063 VRFFRRLK
+2063 IRFFRRLK

-2091 NRGLYAGR
+2091 NRGLYASR
-2099 QVNTT
+2099 QTNNTIT
-2104 DTTRLNKYTAEEE
+2104 SDT
-2117 EILRNAPRDSEGR
+2117 
-2130 LLAPNSKPS
+2130 
-2139 NLTERQ
+2139 
-2145 YVQVRTKAFKDW
+2145 
-2157 FGDWEN
+2157 
-2163 DLEHSSKVV
+2163 
-2172 DENGEPLVVYHG
+2172 
-2184 NKHPIPITEFREGY
+2184 
-2198 KNTWNTTRKGFFFTD
+2198 
-2213 NLKDAKY
+2213 
-2220 FADTENIPEQVSK
+2220 
-2233 LKKYLSEVFL
+2233 
-2243 NYKILNKGSEYTP
+2243 
-2256 PIKEGKVLV
+2256 
-2265 EFYDVDGGP
+2265 
-2274 LYTYSNSNNRKDVV
+2274 
-2288 RAIKDSTGYKTNLNE
+2288 
-2303 YNRLKQFENSFGQ
+2303 
-2316 IIEVFLN
+2316 
-2323 IREFSKIEPYLNGR
+2323 
-2337 QFIADAPNQIKSAT
+2337 
-2351 DNIGTFDPNNP
+2351 NNP
-2362 DIRYSLVNDI
+2362 DIRYRLIDEISDWEKEKQRLEKKLSNVDNKYDRAISEINKRFRTKRFSEGIRRISESEYNTPGEVLEAIKRNFPSLTHVLGASPEDRGHYAIVYN
-2372 QELEH
+2372 EEE
-2377 LVDQVERERAT
+2377 VER
-2388 MSAAWNKARNI
+2388 
-2399 AHKGKLSREGKTVYY
+2399 
-2414 SIGGEFNNPIEAKEY
+2414 
-2429 INRNIPKNIRD
+2429 NR
-2440 FFYVKD
+2440 
-2446 YMGSTYIYY
+2446 
-2455 TEVNAN
+2455 
-2461 KVYNKY
+2461 
-2467 SDAKEEAVR
+2467 
-2476 ALNRVKNNRDAILSE
+2476 
-2491 EALEEQAEYEQR
+2491 EYEKINLRNEISWIQR
-2503 IEQYHREKLEYGN
+2503 KIKDLERETETPERYRLVIDQYHREKLEYGN
-2516 LTDEQKEYLEMRRL
+2516 LTDEQKEYLEMRKL
-2530 SREEYNRMTDFE
+2530 SIEEYNRMTDFE

-2549 IGI
+2549 MGI